1 MNMWS
6 LLFKS
11 TYPSNNTQVP
21 FRRFSRLFSWRNDIP
36 LNNSKNTDTQ
46 SGDNAENREN
56 RENRENKEN
65 RENRE
70 NPEKHIEFD
79 DDDDG
84 WSYVERPFFQEE
96 F

>member
-1 MNMWS
+1 MWS

-11 TYPSNNTQVP
+11 TYPSNNNQVP

-56 RENRENKEN
+56 RENPENP
-65 RENRE
+65 E
-70 NPEKHIEFD
+70 NPEKHIEYD

-84 WSYVERPFFQEE
+84 WSYVERPFFREE